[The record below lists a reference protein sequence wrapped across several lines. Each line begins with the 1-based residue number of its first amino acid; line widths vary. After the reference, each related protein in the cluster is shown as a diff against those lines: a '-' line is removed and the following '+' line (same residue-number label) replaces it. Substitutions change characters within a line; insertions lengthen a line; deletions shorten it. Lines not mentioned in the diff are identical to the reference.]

1 MRQRKLQWQ
10 RKLVDGC
17 LLALHPKAETVENL
31 FNDNN
36 SKEQQSYGC
45 NKARGRGGR
54 LLFLQREKM
63 STKKRADQLLLE
75 IFQKKEKQ
83 EEKQAKQRNQ
93 EAQEMKPYVPWDCQ
107 E

>member
-63 STKKRADQLLLE
+63 STKKEQTNYYWRYS
-75 IFQKKEKQ
+75 KKRKN
-83 EEKQAKQRNQ
+83 KRKNRLS
-93 EAQEMKPYVPWDCQ
+93 KGTKKHKK
-107 E
+107 

>member
-1 MRQRKLQWQ
+1 LQQ
-10 RKLVDGC
+10 GKRSGREVAVLAKGKDVD
-17 LLALHPKAETVENL
+17 
-31 FNDNN
+31 
-36 SKEQQSYGC
+36 
-45 NKARGRGGR
+45 
-54 LLFLQREKM
+54 
-63 STKKRADQLLLE
+63 KKRADQLLLE